1 MSKASVQL
9 RNGADELD
17 APSRHPA
24 GKNTVPRAEVGG
36 SLPGASQEQEL
47 AFEEKR
53 LRNDRTDTAR
63 SEQADQGS
71 KGMDEKNYEM
81 AHRRMVAGRGI
92 LRNRG

>member
-1 MSKASVQL
+1 M
-9 RNGADELD
+9 
-17 APSRHPA
+17 
-24 GKNTVPRAEVGG
+24 
-36 SLPGASQEQEL
+36 
-47 AFEEKR
+47 FEEKR
-53 LRNDRTDTAR
+53 LSNDGTDTAR